1 MEVLREGA
9 PHSWHGL
16 WILWSY
22 MVGAF
27 SKLVSRFSIRISE
40 DDSLQTDVGVDG

>member
-40 DDSLQTDVGVDG
+40 DSLQTDVGVDG